1 MTDDT
6 ARALDLTPLVIEM
19 TREML
24 ESEGLALDTV
34 DAETKLFGEGGVFDS
49 MAIVSLIV
57 AIEQEIEARHGAFV
71 ALADEKALSRSSSPY
86 RTVASLARYASESLE
101 SA

>member
-34 DAETKLFGEGGVFDS
+34 DAETKLFGEGGVCDS
-49 MAIVSLIV
+49 SAIVI
-57 AIEQEIEARHGAFV
+57 IDRNCAFG
-71 ALADEKALSRSSSPY
+71 ALAYEKALSRSSSPY